1 MLKEKTEADLK
12 EALKQRDALRVSVI
26 RMFLSALKNKA
37 IEKRGKTG
45 PQTGGGEL
53 SEEEVVSILRSE
65 VKKRKD
71 SIQEFNKGGR
81 QDLSDKETAELKLL
95 EVYLPAEMS
104 DEALEAI
111 VKKIINNFGSEAGVK
126 NFGKIMGL
134 VMKETKGQVSGD
146 RVSKTVNKF
155 LPK

>member
-1 MLKEKTEADLK
+1 MLKERIEADLK
-12 EALKQRDALRVSVI
+12 SALKRGEALQVSVM
-26 RMFLSALKNKA
+26 RMFLAAIKYKA
-37 IEKRGKTG
+37 IEKKSKTG
-45 PQTGGGEL
+45 SSEL
-53 SEEEVVSILRSE
+53 SEEEVVSTLRSE

-81 QDLSDKETAELKLL
+81 QDLIDKETAELKIL

-111 VKKIINNFGSEAGVK
+111 VKKIIDNFGSEAGVK
-126 NFGKIMGL
+126 DFGKIMGL

-146 RVSKTVNKF
+146 RVSKTVNKCSN
-155 LPK
+155 